1 MKDKDND
8 NDKDKGKDEN
18 KDKGKDKDE
27 NNDKD
32 KDKDYL
38 FRYYAIARPLQY
50 HMVITGLHFSLLFIA
65 KVMTM
70 IMLILIVRNQGA
82 K

>member
-18 KDKGKDKDE
+18 KDKGKGKDE
-27 NNDKD
+27 NYDKD

-50 HMVITGLHFSLLFIA
+50 HMVITGLHSSLLFIS
-65 KVMTM
+65 KV
-70 IMLILIVRNQGA
+70 IMLIMIVINQGA